1 MSVITKF
8 KQSSLYNSAV
18 IPYHI
23 VRTATVGARAHWP
36 GKKLTVIGVTGTN
49 GKTTTCFMI
58 WKMLNAAGHKTGLMT
73 TVAWGVDQLENQ
85 IEHMTTVDAATLNQ
99 RIAKIAAS
107 GAEFLVLE
115 VTSHALAQHRI
126 LGVPI
131 DTAVF
136 TNLTHEHLDYH
147 RTFENYRAAKVKLF
161 KKAKFGIVNA
171 DDPNSK
177 YFAREVTAVKSYGL
191 QQGDLQARNIE
202 LRADGVRFTAD
213 GQKFQLHLPG
223 EFNVS
228 NALAA
233 ILVGQHYGLKNRQI
247 AAGLKTLEAVEGRMN
262 LIDEGQNFQV
272 LVDFAHTPDA
282 FEQVFHAVAPAY
294 GGTRAERAALRA
306 SGKAK
311 TGSASSAGH
320 ASPAGSA
327 GQNSATKTSAKAGVK
342 PATKAGA
349 KPAKLG
355 RIITLFGGAGFRDE
369 STRPERGAIAGKY
382 SDIIIITEDDSR
394 TEDPVAIANDFKRG
408 VRRSGFPEKDLYVE
422 LNRQKAIRLALSLAR
437 RGDLILI
444 LGKGHEKTILRA
456 DGPHPFEDLKVTKKE
471 LCRLLRG
478 KKTTKAAKTTKT
490 KATTKATQAAKTAK
504 PAEAAKITK
513 TAKSTRSPKSKKAIK
528 FQKKR

>member
-191 QQGDLQARNIE
+191 QQGDLQAHDIE
-202 LRADGVRFTAD
+202 LRADGIRFTAD
-213 GQKFQLHLPG
+213 SQKFQLHLPG
-223 EFNVS
+223 KFNVS

-294 GGTRAERAALRA
+294 GGTRTERAKLRA
-306 SGKAK
+306 SGK
-311 TGSASSAGH
+311 
-320 ASPAGSA
+320 
-327 GQNSATKTSAKAGVK
+327 TKTSPAQQK
-342 PATKAGA
+342 PSQKTTR
-349 KPAKLG
+349 LG

-437 RGDLILI
+437 RGDLVLI

-471 LCRLLRG
+471 LRRLLRG
-478 KKTTKAAKTTKT
+478 KKTTKVT
-490 KATTKATQAAKTAK
+490 KAGKTTKATQATKATKATK
-504 PAEAAKITK
+504 P
-513 TAKSTRSPKSKKAIK
+513 
-528 FQKKR
+528 QKKH

>member
-58 WKMLNAAGHKTGLMT
+58 WKILNAAGHKTGLMT

-191 QQGDLQARNIE
+191 QQGDLQAHDIE

-223 EFNVS
+223 KFNVS

-247 AAGLKTLEAVEGRMN
+247 ATGLKTLEAVEGRMN

-294 GGTRAERAALRA
+294 GGTRTERAKLRA

-311 TGSASSAGH
+311 TSSAQQKP
-320 ASPAGSA
+320 S
-327 GQNSATKTSAKAGVK
+327 QKTTR
-342 PATKAGA
+342 P
-349 KPAKLG
+349 G

-437 RGDLILI
+437 RGDLVLI

-471 LCRLLRG
+471 LRRLLRG
-478 KKTTKAAKTTKT
+478 KKTTKVTKAGKTTKAAQAT
-490 KATTKATQAAKTAK
+490 KAAKA
-504 PAEAAKITK
+504 TK
-513 TAKSTRSPKSKKAIK
+513 TAKSTQATKAAK
-528 FQKKR
+528 ATKPQKKH

>member
-1 MSVITKF
+1 MNVVTKI
-8 KQSSLYNSAV
+8 KQTNLYNAAV

-23 VRTATVGARAHWP
+23 VQTAAIGAHARWP

-58 WKMLNAAGHKTGLMT
+58 WKMLNAAGRKAGLMT

-85 IEHMTTVDAATLNQ
+85 IEHMTTVDAGTLNR

-171 DDPNSK
+171 DDPNAK

-191 QQGDLQARNIE
+191 EQGDLQAHDVE
-202 LRADGVRFTAD
+202 LRADGVRFVAD
-213 GQKFQLHLPG
+213 GQKFQLRLPG
-223 EFNVS
+223 KFNVS

-233 ILVGQHYGLKNRQI
+233 ILVGQHYGLKNKAI
-247 AAGLKTLEAVEGRMN
+247 AAGLKTLDAVEGRMN
-262 LIDEGQNFQV
+262 LIDEGQNFKV

-282 FEQVFHAVAPAY
+282 FEQVFSSVTPAY
-294 GGTRAERAALRA
+294 GGTRAERAKLVRD
-306 SGKAK
+306 GK
-311 TGSASSAGH
+311 
-320 ASPAGSA
+320 
-327 GQNSATKTSAKAGVK
+327 K
-342 PATKAGA
+342 PSRVIA
-349 KPAKLG
+349 
-355 RIITLFGGAGFRDE
+355 LFGGAGFRDE
-369 STRPERGAIAGKY
+369 STRPERGEIAGKY
-382 SDIIIITEDDSR
+382 SDIVIITEDDSR
-394 TEDPVAIANDFKRG
+394 TEDPAKIAAAFKQG
-408 VRRSGFPEKDLYVE
+408 VLKSGFPETNLHIE

-437 RGDLILI
+437 RGDLVLI

-456 DGPHPFEDLKVTKKE
+456 DGAHPFEDLKVTKKE
-471 LCRLLRG
+471 LKKLLKA
-478 KKTTKAAKTTKT
+478 KK
-490 KATTKATQAAKTAK
+490 
-504 PAEAAKITK
+504 
-513 TAKSTRSPKSKKAIK
+513 S
-528 FQKKR
+528 

>member
-223 EFNVS
+223 KFNVS

-294 GGTRAERAALRA
+294 GGTRTERAKLRA

-311 TGSASSAGH
+311 TSSAQQKP
-320 ASPAGSA
+320 S
-327 GQNSATKTSAKAGVK
+327 QKT
-342 PATKAGA
+342 T
-349 KPAKLG
+349 KLG

-437 RGDLILI
+437 RGDLVLI

-471 LCRLLRG
+471 LCKLLRG
-478 KKTTKAAKTTKT
+478 KKTTKVT
-490 KATTKATQAAKTAK
+490 KAGRTTKATQSTKAAKATK
-504 PAEAAKITK
+504 P
-513 TAKSTRSPKSKKAIK
+513 
-528 FQKKR
+528 QKKH

>member
-191 QQGDLQARNIE
+191 QQGDLQAHDVE
-202 LRADGVRFTAD
+202 LRADGIRFTAD

-223 EFNVS
+223 KFNVS

-247 AAGLKTLEAVEGRMN
+247 ATGLKTLEAVEGRMN

-294 GGTRAERAALRA
+294 GGTRTERAKLRA

-311 TGSASSAGH
+311 TSSAQQKP
-320 ASPAGSA
+320 S
-327 GQNSATKTSAKAGVK
+327 QKT
-342 PATKAGA
+342 TR
-349 KPAKLG
+349 LG

-437 RGDLILI
+437 RGDLVLI

-471 LCRLLRG
+471 LRRLLRD
-478 KKTTKAAKTTKT
+478 KKATKVTKAGK
-490 KATTKATQAAKTAK
+490 TTKATQATK
-504 PAEAAKITK
+504 AAKATK
-513 TAKSTRSPKSKKAIK
+513 L
-528 FQKKR
+528 QKKH

>member
-294 GGTRAERAALRA
+294 GGTRAERAALRT
-306 SGKAK
+306 SDKAK
-311 TGSASSAGH
+311 TGSAGH
-320 ASPAGSA
+320 ASSA
-327 GQNSATKTSAKAGVK
+327 GQNSATKTSAKA
-342 PATKAGA
+342 
-349 KPAKLG
+349 AKLG

-382 SDIIIITEDDSR
+382 SDTIIITEDDSR

-422 LNRQKAIRLALSLAR
+422 LNRQKAIRLALSLAHQ
-437 RGDLILI
+437 GDLVLI

-471 LCRLLRG
+471 LCRLLRS
-478 KKTTKAAKTTKT
+478 KKTTKVAKTT
-490 KATTKATQAAKTAK
+490 KATTKATQVAKAAKA
-504 PAEAAKITK
+504 TK
-513 TAKSTRSPKSKKAIK
+513 TTKAAQVAKTTKATTK
-528 FQKKR
+528 AARVARATKATKTTKATKAQKKH

>member
-58 WKMLNAAGHKTGLMT
+58 WKILNAAGHKTGLMT

-191 QQGDLQARNIE
+191 QQGDLQAHDIE

-223 EFNVS
+223 KFNVS

-247 AAGLKTLEAVEGRMN
+247 ATGLKTLEAVEGRMN

-294 GGTRAERAALRA
+294 GGTRTERAKLRA
-306 SGKAK
+306 SGK
-311 TGSASSAGH
+311 
-320 ASPAGSA
+320 
-327 GQNSATKTSAKAGVK
+327 TKTSSAQQK
-342 PATKAGA
+342 PSQKTTR
-349 KPAKLG
+349 LG

-394 TEDPVAIANDFKRG
+394 TEDPVAIANDFKQG

-437 RGDLILI
+437 RGDLVLI

-471 LCRLLRG
+471 LCRLLRS
-478 KKTTKAAKTTKT
+478 KKTTKAT
-490 KATTKATQAAKTAK
+490 KAGKTTKATQATK
-504 PAEAAKITK
+504 AAKATK
-513 TAKSTRSPKSKKAIK
+513 TAKSTQATKS
-528 FQKKR
+528 QKKR

>member
-223 EFNVS
+223 KFNVS

-294 GGTRAERAALRA
+294 GGTRTERAKLRA

-311 TGSASSAGH
+311 TSSAQQKP
-320 ASPAGSA
+320 S
-327 GQNSATKTSAKAGVK
+327 QKT
-342 PATKAGA
+342 TR
-349 KPAKLG
+349 LG

-437 RGDLILI
+437 RGDLVLI

-471 LCRLLRG
+471 LCRLLRS
-478 KKTTKAAKTTKT
+478 KKTTKATKTAKAAQVGKTT
-490 KATTKATQAAKTAK
+490 KATTKAARVTKATKAGKATK
-504 PAEAAKITK
+504 P
-513 TAKSTRSPKSKKAIK
+513 
-528 FQKKR
+528 QKKH

>member
-191 QQGDLQARNIE
+191 QQGDLQAHDIE

-213 GQKFQLHLPG
+213 GQKFQLYLPG
-223 EFNVS
+223 KFNVS

-247 AAGLKTLEAVEGRMN
+247 ATGLKTLEAVEGRMN

-294 GGTRAERAALRA
+294 GGTRTERAKLRA

-311 TGSASSAGH
+311 TSSAQQKP
-320 ASPAGSA
+320 S
-327 GQNSATKTSAKAGVK
+327 QKTTR
-342 PATKAGA
+342 P
-349 KPAKLG
+349 G

-437 RGDLILI
+437 RGDLVLI

-478 KKTTKAAKTTKT
+478 KKTTKVTKAGKTTKANQAT
-490 KATTKATQAAKTAK
+490 KAAKATK
-504 PAEAAKITK
+504 P
-513 TAKSTRSPKSKKAIK
+513 
-528 FQKKR
+528 QKKH

>member
-99 RIAKIAAS
+99 RITKIAAS

-177 YFAREVTAVKSYGL
+177 YFAREVTAMKSYGL
-191 QQGDLQARNIE
+191 QQGDLQAHDIE

-223 EFNVS
+223 KFNVS

-247 AAGLKTLEAVEGRMN
+247 ATGLKTLEAVEGRMN

-294 GGTRAERAALRA
+294 GGTRTERAKLRA

-311 TGSASSAGH
+311 TSSAQQKP
-320 ASPAGSA
+320 S
-327 GQNSATKTSAKAGVK
+327 QKTTQSSKQK
-342 PATKAGA
+342 PVAQVSQKTAR
-349 KPAKLG
+349 PG

-437 RGDLILI
+437 RGDLVLI

-471 LCRLLRG
+471 LRRLLRTQ
-478 KKTTKAAKTTKT
+478 KTTKATKPT
-490 KATTKATQAAKTAK
+490 KATKSTKA
-504 PAEAAKITK
+504 
-513 TAKSTRSPKSKKAIK
+513 AKSTQATKS
-528 FQKKR
+528 QKKR

>member
-85 IEHMTTVDAATLNQ
+85 IEHMTTVDATTLNQ

-191 QQGDLQARNIE
+191 QQGDLQAHGIE

-223 EFNVS
+223 KFNVS

-247 AAGLKTLEAVEGRMN
+247 ATGLKTLEAVEGRMN

-294 GGTRAERAALRA
+294 GGTRTERAKLRA
-306 SGKAK
+306 GRKAE
-311 TGSASSAGH
+311 TSSTN
-320 ASPAGSA
+320 SA
-327 GQNSATKTSAKAGVK
+327 GQKSTAKSGSKT
-342 PATKAGA
+342 
-349 KPAKLG
+349 AKLG

-369 STRPERGAIAGKY
+369 STRPERGTIAGKY

-437 RGDLILI
+437 RGDLVLI

-471 LCRLLRG
+471 LCRLLRS
-478 KKTTKAAKTTKT
+478 KKTTKATKTTKAAQVAKTT
-490 KATTKATQAAKTAK
+490 KATTKAARVARATKA
-504 PAEAAKITK
+504 TK
-513 TAKSTRSPKSKKAIK
+513 TTKATK
-528 FQKKR
+528 AQKKH

>member
-191 QQGDLQARNIE
+191 QQGDLQAHDIE

-223 EFNVS
+223 KFNVS

-247 AAGLKTLEAVEGRMN
+247 ATGLKTLEAVEGRMN

-294 GGTRAERAALRA
+294 GGTRTERAKLRA

-311 TGSASSAGH
+311 TSSAQQKP
-320 ASPAGSA
+320 S
-327 GQNSATKTSAKAGVK
+327 QKT
-342 PATKAGA
+342 TR
-349 KPAKLG
+349 LG
-355 RIITLFGGAGFRDE
+355 RIIALFGGAGFRDE

-437 RGDLILI
+437 RGDLVLI

-478 KKTTKAAKTTKT
+478 KKATKVTKAGKTTKPTQAT
-490 KATTKATQAAKTAK
+490 KATKATK
-504 PAEAAKITK
+504 PQ
-513 TAKSTRSPKSKKAIK
+513 KSTKER
-528 FQKKR
+528 

>member
-191 QQGDLQARNIE
+191 QQGDLQAHDIE

-223 EFNVS
+223 KFNVS

-247 AAGLKTLEAVEGRMN
+247 ATGLKTLEAVEGRMN

-294 GGTRAERAALRA
+294 GGTRTERAKLRA

-311 TGSASSAGH
+311 TSSA
-320 ASPAGSA
+320 
-327 GQNSATKTSAKAGVK
+327 QQK
-342 PATKAGA
+342 PSQ
-349 KPAKLG
+349 KPTRLG

-369 STRPERGAIAGKY
+369 STRPERGVIAGKY

-437 RGDLILI
+437 RGDLVLI

-471 LCRLLRG
+471 LRRLLRG
-478 KKTTKAAKTTKT
+478 KKTTKVT
-490 KATTKATQAAKTAK
+490 KAGKTTKATQA
-504 PAEAAKITK
+504 TK
-513 TAKSTRSPKSKKAIK
+513 ATKATKAAKSTQATKAAK
-528 FQKKR
+528 ATKPQKKH

>member
-191 QQGDLQARNIE
+191 QQGDLQAHDIE
-202 LRADGVRFTAD
+202 LRADGIRFTAD

-223 EFNVS
+223 KFNVS

-294 GGTRAERAALRA
+294 GGTRTERAKLRA
-306 SGKAK
+306 GRKAE
-311 TGSASSAGH
+311 TSSTN
-320 ASPAGSA
+320 SA
-327 GQNSATKTSAKAGVK
+327 GQKSTAKSGSKT
-342 PATKAGA
+342 
-349 KPAKLG
+349 AKLG

-394 TEDPVAIANDFKRG
+394 TEGDSPGTEFGAPGRPGPNPGQRPRKNHSP
-408 VRRSGFPEKDLYVE
+408 RRWPPSF
-422 LNRQKAIRLALSLAR
+422 
-437 RGDLILI
+437 
-444 LGKGHEKTILRA
+444 
-456 DGPHPFEDLKVTKKE
+456 
-471 LCRLLRG
+471 
-478 KKTTKAAKTTKT
+478 
-490 KATTKATQAAKTAK
+490 
-504 PAEAAKITK
+504 
-513 TAKSTRSPKSKKAIK
+513 
-528 FQKKR
+528 

>member
-191 QQGDLQARNIE
+191 QQGDLLAHDIE

-223 EFNVS
+223 KFNVS

-247 AAGLKTLEAVEGRMN
+247 ATGLKTLEAVEGRMN

-294 GGTRAERAALRA
+294 GGTRTERAKLRA

-311 TGSASSAGH
+311 TSSAQQKP
-320 ASPAGSA
+320 S
-327 GQNSATKTSAKAGVK
+327 QKT
-342 PATKAGA
+342 TR
-349 KPAKLG
+349 LG

-437 RGDLILI
+437 RGDLVLI

-471 LCRLLRG
+471 LRRLLRG
-478 KKTTKAAKTTKT
+478 KKTTKVT
-490 KATTKATQAAKTAK
+490 KAGKTTKATQATK
-504 PAEAAKITK
+504 AAKATK
-513 TAKSTRSPKSKKAIK
+513 PQKSTKER
-528 FQKKR
+528 

>member
-161 KKAKFGIVNA
+161 QKAKFGIVNA

-191 QQGDLQARNIE
+191 QQGDLQAHDIE

-223 EFNVS
+223 KFNVS

-247 AAGLKTLEAVEGRMN
+247 ATGLKTLEAVEGRMN

-294 GGTRAERAALRA
+294 GGTRTERAKLRA
-306 SGKAK
+306 SGK
-311 TGSASSAGH
+311 
-320 ASPAGSA
+320 
-327 GQNSATKTSAKAGVK
+327 TKTSSAQQK
-342 PATKAGA
+342 PSQKTTR
-349 KPAKLG
+349 LG

-394 TEDPVAIANDFKRG
+394 TEDPVAIANDFKQG

-437 RGDLILI
+437 RGDLVLI

-471 LCRLLRG
+471 LCRLLRS
-478 KKTTKAAKTTKT
+478 KKTTKATKTTKAAQVAKTT
-490 KATTKATQAAKTAK
+490 KATTKAARVARATKA
-504 PAEAAKITK
+504 TK
-513 TAKSTRSPKSKKAIK
+513 TTKATK
-528 FQKKR
+528 AQKKH

>member
-191 QQGDLQARNIE
+191 QQGDLQAHDVE

-223 EFNVS
+223 KFNVS

-311 TGSASSAGH
+311 TSSAGSASSAG
-320 ASPAGSA
+320 
-327 GQNSATKTSAKAGVK
+327 QNSTTKTSAKAGVK
-342 PATKAGA
+342 A
-349 KPAKLG
+349 AKLG

-437 RGDLILI
+437 RGDLVLI

-478 KKTTKAAKTTKT
+478 KKTTKVAKTTKATQATKTT
-490 KATTKATQAAKTAK
+490 KATTKAT
-504 PAEAAKITK
+504 TK
-513 TAKSTRSPKSKKAIK
+513 TARIAKATK
-528 FQKKR
+528 ATKPQKKH

>member
-161 KKAKFGIVNA
+161 QKAKFGIVNA

-191 QQGDLQARNIE
+191 QQGDLQAHDIE

-223 EFNVS
+223 KFNVS

-247 AAGLKTLEAVEGRMN
+247 ATGLKTLEAVEGRMN

-294 GGTRAERAALRA
+294 GGTRTERAKLRA

-311 TGSASSAGH
+311 TSSAQQKP
-320 ASPAGSA
+320 S
-327 GQNSATKTSAKAGVK
+327 QKT
-342 PATKAGA
+342 TR
-349 KPAKLG
+349 LG

-394 TEDPVAIANDFKRG
+394 TEDPVAIANDFKQG

-437 RGDLILI
+437 RGDLVLI

-471 LCRLLRG
+471 LCRLLRS
-478 KKTTKAAKTTKT
+478 KKTTKATKTTKAAQVAKTT
-490 KATTKATQAAKTAK
+490 KATTKAARVARATKA
-504 PAEAAKITK
+504 TK
-513 TAKSTRSPKSKKAIK
+513 TTKA
-528 FQKKR
+528 QKKH

>member
-85 IEHMTTVDAATLNQ
+85 IEHMTTVDATTLNR
-99 RIAKIAAS
+99 RIAKITAS

-191 QQGDLQARNIE
+191 QQGDLQAHDIE
-202 LRADGVRFTAD
+202 LRADGIRFTAD
-213 GQKFQLHLPG
+213 SQKFQLHLPG
-223 EFNVS
+223 KFNVS

-294 GGTRAERAALRA
+294 GGTRTERAKLRA

-311 TGSASSAGH
+311 TSSAQQKP
-320 ASPAGSA
+320 S
-327 GQNSATKTSAKAGVK
+327 QKTTR
-342 PATKAGA
+342 P
-349 KPAKLG
+349 G

-437 RGDLILI
+437 RGDLVLI

-471 LCRLLRG
+471 LRRLLRG
-478 KKTTKAAKTTKT
+478 KKTTKVT
-490 KATTKATQAAKTAK
+490 KAGKTTKATQATK
-504 PAEAAKITK
+504 AAKATK
-513 TAKSTRSPKSKKAIK
+513 TAKSTQATKS
-528 FQKKR
+528 QKKR

>member
-191 QQGDLQARNIE
+191 QQGDLQAHDIE

-223 EFNVS
+223 KFNVS

-247 AAGLKTLEAVEGRMN
+247 ATGLKTLEAVEGRMN

-294 GGTRAERAALRA
+294 GGTRTERAKLRA

-311 TGSASSAGH
+311 TSSAQQKP
-320 ASPAGSA
+320 S
-327 GQNSATKTSAKAGVK
+327 QKT
-342 PATKAGA
+342 TR
-349 KPAKLG
+349 LG

-437 RGDLILI
+437 RGDLVLI

-471 LCRLLRG
+471 LRRLLRG
-478 KKTTKAAKTTKT
+478 KKTTKVT
-490 KATTKATQAAKTAK
+490 KAGKTTKATQAAK
-504 PAEAAKITK
+504 AAKAAKATK
-513 TAKSTRSPKSKKAIK
+513 P
-528 FQKKR
+528 QKKH

>member
-191 QQGDLQARNIE
+191 QQGDLQAHDIE

-223 EFNVS
+223 KFNVS

-247 AAGLKTLEAVEGRMN
+247 ATGLKTLEAVEGRMN

-294 GGTRAERAALRA
+294 GGTRTERAKLRA

-311 TGSASSAGH
+311 TSSAQQKP
-320 ASPAGSA
+320 S
-327 GQNSATKTSAKAGVK
+327 QKT
-342 PATKAGA
+342 TR
-349 KPAKLG
+349 LG

-437 RGDLILI
+437 RGDLVLI

-471 LCRLLRG
+471 LRRLLRAQ
-478 KKTTKAAKTTKT
+478 KTTKAT
-490 KATTKATQAAKTAK
+490 KATKSTKAAKSTQAAKSGK
-504 PAEAAKITK
+504 AAK
-513 TAKSTRSPKSKKAIK
+513 S
-528 FQKKR
+528 QKKR

>member
-191 QQGDLQARNIE
+191 QQGDLQAHNVE

-306 SGKAK
+306 SGKV
-311 TGSASSAGH
+311 
-320 ASPAGSA
+320 
-327 GQNSATKTSAKAGVK
+327 ATKTGVK
-342 PATKAGA
+342 A
-349 KPAKLG
+349 AKLG

-437 RGDLILI
+437 RGDLVLI

-478 KKTTKAAKTTKT
+478 KKTTKATKTTKAAQAT
-490 KATTKATQAAKTAK
+490 KTAKATTKAARVAKAAKTTKATK
-504 PAEAAKITK
+504 P
-513 TAKSTRSPKSKKAIK
+513 
-528 FQKKR
+528 QKKH

>member
-58 WKMLNAAGHKTGLMT
+58 WKMLNVAGHKTGLMT

-115 VTSHALAQHRI
+115 VTSHALAQRRI

-177 YFAREVTAVKSYGL
+177 YFAREVTAAKSYGL
-191 QQGDLQARNIE
+191 QQGDLQAHDIE
-202 LRADGVRFTAD
+202 LRADGIRFTAD
-213 GQKFQLHLPG
+213 SQKFQLHLPG
-223 EFNVS
+223 KFNVS

-294 GGTRAERAALRA
+294 GGTRTERAKLRA

-311 TGSASSAGH
+311 TSSAQQKP
-320 ASPAGSA
+320 S
-327 GQNSATKTSAKAGVK
+327 QKT
-342 PATKAGA
+342 TR
-349 KPAKLG
+349 LG

-394 TEDPVAIANDFKRG
+394 TEDPVAIANDFKWG

-437 RGDLILI
+437 RGDLVLI

-478 KKTTKAAKTTKT
+478 KKTTKVT
-490 KATTKATQAAKTAK
+490 KAGKTTKATQATK
-504 PAEAAKITK
+504 AAKATK
-513 TAKSTRSPKSKKAIK
+513 TAKSTQATKS
-528 FQKKR
+528 QKKR